1 MDMVFQ
7 TLFRPKQRSA
17 TTIDMVLSHDGTNWT
32 ASNDSV
38 SLQAESLEALD
49 RLVEQSLRDQLD
61 VHDRLD
67 VFMAF
72 DNEVIPQWIRPYM
85 NHYFNRI
92 IELPLRQT

>member
-1 MDMVFQ
+1 MVFR
-7 TLFRPKQRSA
+7 TLFRPKQRPT
-17 TTIDMVLSHDGTNWT
+17 TTIDMTLSHDGANWT

-38 SLQAESLEALD
+38 HLRAESLEALD
-49 RLVEQSLRDQLD
+49 RLVEQSLHDELAD
-61 VHDRLD
+61 HDRLD

-92 IELPLRQT
+92 IELPLRRK